1 MRTHE
6 EITVKRDVDAIQI
19 PFGDKIV
26 IPAGST
32 VTLTQSLGGSYTV
45 STDFGYLARVDG
57 KDADALGKEPLPTAL
72 EQSPTDATAEVE
84 VGAATTPEEL
94 EKQVWDQLRTVFD
107 PEIPANVVDLGLVYG
122 VTVQPLAEGGH
133 SVSVIM
139 TLTAPG
145 CGMGD
150 ILKADAENRVYDLPG
165 VKEAIVDMVTEP
177 PWDPSLMSE
186 AARLELGIF

>member
-6 EITVKRDVDAIQI
+6 EVRVSRDVEAVQI

-26 IPAGST
+26 IPAGSE
-32 VTLTQSLGGSYTV
+32 VTITQALGGTFTV

-57 KDADALGKEPLPTAL
+57 KDADALGKEAPAAAQSSVDADTTA
-72 EQSPTDATAEVE
+72 SPKEI
-84 VGAATTPEEL
+84 EE
-94 EKQVWDQLRTVFD
+94 KIWDELRTVYD

-122 VTVQPLAEGGH
+122 VDVSDHADGGYKIH
-133 SVSVIM
+133 VTM

-150 ILKADAENRVYDLPG
+150 VLKADAEQRVQAVQG
-165 VKEAIVDMVTEP
+165 VREAEVEMVTEP
-177 PWDPSLMSE
+177 PWNQDMMSE